1 MFQARDAAKAA
12 KVGKIS
18 YYVPNEG
25 SQLWFDLLVIPRN
38 AKNLDGA
45 YKLVDFL
52 MKPQTAAANT
62 NFVQYAN
69 PVVDSIKFIKPALL
83 NDPGLYPPADV
94 LSRLAVLPPLTEN
107 VEAEIQRI
115 WAKLRKQ

>member
-1 MFQARDAAKAA
+1 VFLARDAAKEA
-12 KVGKIS
+12 KVGKIT

-52 MKPQTAAANT
+52 LKPETAAANT

-83 NDPGLYPPADV
+83 SDPGLYPSADT

-107 VEAEIQRI
+107 VDAEIQRI
-115 WAKLRKQ
+115 WAKLRKK

>member
-1 MFQARDAAKAA
+1 VFQVRDAAKAA
-12 KVGKIS
+12 KGGKIS

-45 YKLVDFL
+45 QKLVDFL

-94 LSRLAVLPPLTEN
+94 LSRLAVLPPLAEN